1 MAALHRAKQQIM
13 SLAKKLRTFADRLD
27 SPDAVAARRLNVPL
41 DLYRCFERIKN
52 DFGIRTIFDVGAN
65 RGEFAKACAVCFPD
79 AVIHC
84 FEPLPGCQTPLK
96 NLASH
101 FSKITIHS
109 VALGEI
115 EHIGE
120 MFENEYSPSSSL
132 LRMEQRHRDLWPK
145 ATATKKVDIVL
156 KRLDGVVAR
165 ERPAA
170 PFFLK
175 LDVQGYEMSVLRGAT
190 ETLRQTAVVM
200 TEVLFEPLY
209 AGQADFLELIN
220 FMAGN
225 GFRFVEFAD
234 ERRLPPLDKLIY
246 ADAIFVNEQFHR
258 RNFK

>member
-1 MAALHRAKQQIM
+1 MAAPHRAKQQIM
-13 SLAKKLRTFADRLD
+13 SFATKLRKFADRLD
-27 SPDAVAARRLNVPL
+27 TPDAAAARRLNVPL

-52 DFGIRTIFDVGAN
+52 DFGIKTIFDVGAN

-79 AVIHC
+79 AAIHC
-84 FEPLPGCQTPLK
+84 FEPLPSCQTQLK

-101 FSKITIHS
+101 FSKVTVHS
-109 VALGEI
+109 IALGEMD
-115 EHIGE
+115 HISE

-132 LRMEQRHRDLWPK
+132 LRMEPRHRELWPK
-145 ATATKKVDIVL
+145 ATATKKLDIVL

-165 ERPAA
+165 EKPAA

-175 LDVQGYEMSVLRGAT
+175 LDVQGYEMRVLRGAA
-190 ETLRQTAVVM
+190 EALHKTAVVM

-209 AGQADFLELIN
+209 AGQADFLELLN
-220 FMAGN
+220 FMAGH
-225 GFRFVEFAD
+225 GFRFMEFAD

-258 RNFK
+258 RNYK